1 MKSRPLARPLLRPL
15 VPVYGGVIAA
25 KGWLLEHGV
34 LSQRRLGHPV
44 ISVGSLSAGGAGKT
58 PVVAMLA
65 ELLIGRGYEVRILT
79 RGYGRRSRT
88 VQRVEPGGAASQF
101 GDEPLMLA
109 RCLPEAAVWVG
120 RDRYSAGMLSERDET
135 AGTKVVYLLDDGFQ
149 HRKLARDVDVVLLTR
164 RELEDALLP
173 EGNLREPLKAIGRA
187 DVIVLREEDGFAG
200 GISGKAA
207 TWFVRRELHFAEGEG
222 RPLRPVAFCG
232 LARPEGFFAML
243 AGAGVSVAGARA
255 FRDHHGYSSGDIE
268 GLVRLAR
275 ECGADGFVTTEK
287 DAVKLTGEMME
298 GLGSVGRVAV
308 AELSLELAEEESCI
322 ERLLDLIASEVAS
335 PHCISARSE

>member
-1 MKSRPLARPLLRPL
+1 LRGRRLLRPL
-15 VPVYGGVIAA
+15 VPVYSGVIAA
-25 KGWLLEHGV
+25 QAWLRERGFPGV
-34 LSQRRLGHPV
+34 RRLGHPV

-58 PVVAMLA
+58 PVVVMLA
-65 ELLIGRGYEVRILT
+65 ELLTEGGFEVRVLT
-79 RGYGRRSRT
+79 RGYGRRSKS
-88 VQRVEPGGAASQF
+88 VERVDPAGTAAEF
-101 GDEPLMLA
+101 GDEPVMMA
-109 RCLPEAAVWVG
+109 RRLPGASVWVG

-135 AGTKVVYLLDDGFQ
+135 AGAKVVYLLDDGFQ

-207 TWFVRRELHFAEGEG
+207 TWFVRRELHFAEGEE

-243 AGAGVSVAGARA
+243 AEAGVSVAAARA
-255 FRDHHGYSSGDIE
+255 FRDHHGYSTGDIE

-287 DAVKLTGEMME
+287 DAVKLTGEMIE
-298 GLGSVGRVAV
+298 RLGSVGRVAV
-308 AELSLELAEEESCI
+308 AELGLELADAESVVTTLL
-322 ERLLDLIASEVAS
+322 ERIHQGERAAG
-335 PHCISARSE
+335 

>member
-1 MKSRPLARPLLRPL
+1 MRGRRLLRPL
-15 VPVYGGVIAA
+15 VPVYAGVIAA
-25 KGWLLEHGV
+25 QAWLRERGFPGV
-34 LSQRRLGHPV
+34 RRLGHPV

-58 PVVAMLA
+58 PVVVMLA
-65 ELLIGRGYEVRILT
+65 ELLTERGFEVRVLT
-79 RGYGRRSRT
+79 RGYGRRTRM
-88 VQRVEPGGAASQF
+88 VARVDPAGTAAEF
-101 GDEPLMLA
+101 GDEPVMIA
-109 RCLPEAAVWVG
+109 RRLPGVAVWVG
-120 RDRYSAGMLSERDET
+120 GDRHRAGVRSERSEEVG
-135 AGTKVVYLLDDGFQ
+135 ANVVYLLDDGFQ

-243 AGAGVSVAGARA
+243 AGAGVSVAAARA
-255 FRDHHGYSSGDIE
+255 FRDHHGYSTGDIE
-268 GLVRLAR
+268 GLVRLAG

-298 GLGSVGRVAV
+298 RLGSVGRVVV
-308 AELSLELAEEESCI
+308 AELNVSLAE
-322 ERLLDLIASEVAS
+322 A
-335 PHCISARSE
+335 SARLDALIQLIPG